1 VPLPTT
7 SRGGPYYRVY
17 NPAWADP
24 PDDTSYSKSA
34 GGRWNARGA
43 FGALYL
49 NATVLVAA
57 AQARFQHNN
66 RALKLF
72 DLQPHARPML
82 ATFDVDET
90 VVVDDVDATGVR
102 ALRLPASFPF
112 AVDHEPCRK
121 IAQRA
126 HAAGIAGVAARSNA
140 EATATTTVGEELALF
155 DTHPLPKQVGQ
166 GVAFADWYPAPIPS

>member
-7 SRGGPYYRVY
+7 TRGGRYYRVY
-17 NPAWADP
+17 NPAWTDP
-24 PDDTSYSKSA
+24 PDDTAHSKA
-34 GGRWNARGA
+34 VGGRWNPPGA

-57 AQARFQHNN
+57 AHARFQHND
-66 RALKLF
+66 RAIKLF

-82 ATFDVDET
+82 AAFDVDET
-90 VVVDDVDATGVR
+90 VVVDAVDDGAVR

-112 AVDHEPCRK
+112 GVGHEPCRK

-126 HAAGIAGVAARSNA
+126 NAAGIAGVATRSNA
-140 EATATTTVGEELALF
+140 EATRMTTLGEELALF
-155 DTHPLPKQVGQ
+155 DTHPLPKQTGH
-166 GVAFADWYPAPIPS
+166 GIAFADWYPAPIPS

>member
-1 VPLPTT
+1 VPLPTAT
-7 SRGGPYYRVY
+7 RGGPYYRVY
-17 NPAWADP
+17 NPAWIDP
-24 PDDTSYSKSA
+24 PDNTSHSKGA
-34 GGRWNARGA
+34 GGRWNPQGA

-57 AQARFQHNN
+57 AQARFQHKD
-66 RALKLF
+66 RAIKLF

-90 VVVDDVDATGVR
+90 VVVDAVDPAAVR
-102 ALRLPASFPF
+102 ALRLPVSFPF
-112 AVDHEPCRK
+112 GVDHEPCRK

-126 HAAGIAGVAARSNA
+126 NAAGIAGVATRSNA
-140 EATATTTVGEELALF
+140 EATRTTTVGEELALF
-155 DTHPLPKQVGQ
+155 DTHPLPKQIGQ